1 MGKTYVELD
10 EELSSFM
17 ARQHVFFVGTAP
29 LQHEGLVNISPKGLH
44 SFVILDPGTIAYV
57 DVTGS
62 GIETVANLR
71 ENGRIVVMFCAF
83 EGAPRILRL
92 YGRGTVL
99 EAHDPGFEELMS
111 RCPPQPG
118 IRAIIRV
125 ALTRIADSCGYGV
138 PLMRF
143 EQDRDQLTKWTDK
156 KQTKDIR
163 AYRREKN
170 RIGLNGLPGLLDL

>member
-1 MGKTYVELD
+1 MGKTYPELD
-10 EELSSFM
+10 EELIDFI

-29 LQHEGLVNISPKGLH
+29 LQEEGLLNISPKGLQ
-44 SFVILDPGTIAYV
+44 SLVILDPMTIAYV

-62 GIETVANLR
+62 GIETVAHLR

-83 EGAPRILRL
+83 EGAPKILRL

-99 EAHDPGFEELMS
+99 EPQDPGFEELMS

-118 IRAIIRV
+118 IRAVIRV
-125 ALTRIADSCGYGV
+125 AVSRIADSCGYGV
-138 PLMRF
+138 PVMRF
-143 EQDRDQLTKWTDK
+143 EQDRDQLTKWADK
-156 KQTKDIR
+156 KETRDIR

-170 RIGLNGLPGLLDL
+170 RTSINGLPGLLDL